1 MCIRDR
7 YTIGGGHS
15 SGTVRCD
22 ETDGAIKEDRLGL
35 DAMYVK
41 RGKEALPRWAGSWP
55 EATRR
60 PDLHPKDRVVH
71 YVHYV
76 QKAQGGSELP
86 VNLCVTFLMK
96 KLSLIHISEPTRRTP
111 ISYAVFCLQ

>member
-35 DAMYVK
+35 DAMYVN
-41 RGKEALPRWAGSWP
+41 RGKEALRRWAGSWP

-60 PDLHPKDRVVH
+60 PDPHPKDRVVH
-71 YVHYV
+71 
-76 QKAQGGSELP
+76 
-86 VNLCVTFLMK
+86 
-96 KLSLIHISEPTRRTP
+96 LSLIHISEPTRRTP
-111 ISYAVFCLQ
+111 ISYAVFCLKKKKKQIRTL